1 MYLVLKQIFEKL
13 DGLSLINAELTSKT
27 WKAAIS
33 NVNLSMFWN
42 IQFQQKVKLF
52 LSQKFLK

>member
-13 DGLSLINAELTSKT
+13 DRESLMNVELTSKA